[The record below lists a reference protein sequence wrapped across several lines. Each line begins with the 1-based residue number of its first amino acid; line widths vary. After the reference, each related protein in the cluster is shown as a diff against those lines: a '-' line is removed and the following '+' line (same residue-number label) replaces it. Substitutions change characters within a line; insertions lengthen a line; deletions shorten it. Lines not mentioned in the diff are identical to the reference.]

1 MNRRQF
7 IGSAAAV
14 SLTAAAS
21 FARAHDHAGHASHA
35 GHAHSAPRAY
45 EAARKAAAHCV
56 EAGQICLAHCIAL
69 LSEGDT
75 SMMNVLRLTDGVP
88 AAMLQERTGVPTA
101 KIMAQNTVAEA
112 VERAEPHGADVDG
125 NHRAQT
131 GLHFFGGFVGKRY
144 RHNAVY
150 AGLPALQQPCDARG

>member
-21 FARAHDHAGHASHA
+21 FARAHDHAHHAGHA

-75 SMMNVLRLTDGVP
+75 SMKDCAAGVNQ
-88 AAMLQERTGVPTA
+88 MLALCGTLQTSPP
-101 KIMAQNTVAEA
+101 KIHA
-112 VERAEPHGADVDG
+112 
-125 NHRAQT
+125 
-131 GLHFFGGFVGKRY
+131 
-144 RHNAVY
+144 
-150 AGLPALQQPCDARG
+150 